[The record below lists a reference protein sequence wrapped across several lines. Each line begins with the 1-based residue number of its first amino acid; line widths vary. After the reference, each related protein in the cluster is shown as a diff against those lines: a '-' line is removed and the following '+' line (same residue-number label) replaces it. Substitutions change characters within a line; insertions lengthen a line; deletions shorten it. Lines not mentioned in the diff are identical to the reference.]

1 MLLKLRLSVDS
12 IPSALTIL
20 HLLSSACKRIAIRQA
35 QGPRTCRELP
45 SCQPWRL
52 AVNVRCRANVGMAH
66 EKVIFTRPQLISWP
80 VNALKIAVVCPR
92 NLVFAQSSACE
103 VESA

>member
-12 IPSALTIL
+12 IASALTIFNCL
-20 HLLSSACKRIAIRQA
+20 ARLAIRLQSVKRKA
-35 QGPRTCRELP
+35 HDLAVSFHHVSRG
-45 SCQPWRL
+45 RL